1 MEIYANIR
9 SVEIIPLTE
18 SLACGS
24 SMKGSFSHAVS
35 GLSSLSTCTWNML
48 FSSFFSCCIFSHSQ
62 KRCLG
67 VFA

>member
-35 GLSSLSTCTWNML
+35 GLSSLSTWNML
-48 FSSFFSCCIFSHSQ
+48 FSSFFSC
-62 KRCLG
+62 
-67 VFA
+67 